1 MASLEARKSVDP
13 KEPIQ
18 IGAARK
24 KKEGKKEK
32 KKENQAEEA
41 VGRY

>member
-1 MASLEARKSVDP
+1 MASLEARKSVDR
-13 KEPIQ
+13 KEPVQ

-24 KKEGKKEK
+24 KKGKKEK